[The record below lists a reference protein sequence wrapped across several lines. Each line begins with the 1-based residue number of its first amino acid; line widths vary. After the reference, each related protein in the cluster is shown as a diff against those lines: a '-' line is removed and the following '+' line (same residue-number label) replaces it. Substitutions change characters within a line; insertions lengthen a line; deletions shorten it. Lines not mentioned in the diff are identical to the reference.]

1 MEESNIRRKT
11 TDKGDIGM
19 KKWIEEIPLNIWVA
33 IFIFVYMISSATI
46 ITEQYYEIQSLQI
59 QIKTLRGE
67 L

>member
-1 MEESNIRRKT
+1 
-11 TDKGDIGM
+11 M

-46 ITEQYYEIQSLQI
+46 ITEQYYEIQSLQT
-59 QIKTLRGE
+59 QIKTLRGD